1 LSFITLMI
9 CPMKCIDS
17 KMFNAY
23 NACGPNGGGRVTGKD
38 ETPGSDPEAERERDA
53 AVARILELLPLLL
66 RKWSHEQR
74 GIEWPE
80 ELSGGIADLQ
90 ALYVIA
96 RCERITAGE
105 LARRLW
111 ISESAGTAV
120 INRLETAG
128 LVRRER
134 EVRDRRVV
142 HLVLTERGAQILEQ
156 ADAVRNAQIR
166 GWFRE
171 LDAAEVRQ
179 LVTLF
184 EKMARAGS
192 DEGTPPAPDERGA
205 MQP

>member
-1 LSFITLMI
+1 M
-9 CPMKCIDS
+9 
-17 KMFNAY
+17 
-23 NACGPNGGGRVTGKD
+23 GKD
-38 ETPGSDPEAERERDA
+38 EASGLDPEGERERDA
-53 AVARILELLPLLL
+53 AVARIMELLPLLF

-74 GIEWPE
+74 GIDWPE
-80 ELSGGIADLQ
+80 ELSGGIGDLQ

-134 EVRDRRVV
+134 EARDRRVV

-166 GWFRE
+166 RWFRE

-184 EKMARAGS
+184 EKMARPGS
-192 DEGTPPAPDERGA
+192 EEGTSREPEDRGA
-205 MQP
+205 MHP